1 MTIARRLVRDCA
13 AATAAEFALV
23 LPLLLIL
30 LFGII
35 DGGRFMWEYN
45 RATKATQVGV
55 RMAAVTDIIP
65 EGLLGIDYVGQTV
78 DGTTLT
84 QGDVIPADALGTL
97 SCSETACT
105 CTSGTCPSAGTINS
119 TSFDRIVARMQLM
132 DPDINKANVLV
143 QYSGSGLGYAG
154 DPDTSRPE
162 ISPMVTVKLSSTPAA
177 TALKFTPITSLL
189 LASMTMPEFA
199 SSMPGEDLS
208 GSQSN

>member
-1 MTIARRLVRDCA
+1 MILRRLIRDCCA
-13 AATAAEFALV
+13 ASAAEFALV

-45 RATKATQVGV
+45 QATKATQVGV
-55 RMAAVTDIIP
+55 REAVVTDVVP
-65 EGLLGIDYVGQTV
+65 QGLLGIDYVGETV
-78 DGTTLT
+78 GGVTLT
-84 QGDVIPADALGTL
+84 QGDVIPASALGTL
-97 SCSETACT
+97 TCSETACT
-105 CTSGTCPSAGTINS
+105 CTAGTCPAPGTING
-119 TSFDRIVARMQLM
+119 TSFNRIVARMQTM
-132 DPDINKANVLV
+132 MPEINKANVRV
-143 QYSGSGLGYAG
+143 QYSGSGLGFAG

-162 ISPMVTVKLSSTPAA
+162 ISPMVTVRLSGDPPA

-189 LASMTMPEFA
+189 FAQFTMPDFA

>member
-1 MTIARRLVRDCA
+1 MTMRHLIRDCRA
-13 AATAAEFALV
+13 ASAAEFALV

-55 RMAAVTDIIP
+55 REAAVTDVVP
-65 EGLLGIDYVGQTV
+65 QGLLGIDYVGQTV
-78 DGTTLT
+78 DGVTLT

-97 SCSETACT
+97 SCSETVCT
-105 CTSGTCPSAGTINS
+105 CTAGTCPPAGTINS
-119 TSFDRIVARMQLM
+119 TSFNRIVARMQTIIPEL
-132 DPDINKANVLV
+132 NKANVRV
-143 QYSGSGLGYAG
+143 EYSGSGLGFAG

-162 ISPMVTVKLSSTPAA
+162 ISPMVTVRLSAIPAA
-177 TALKFTPITSLL
+177 TALKFVPITSFLF
-189 LASMTMPEFA
+189 AQFTMSGFA

>member
-1 MTIARRLVRDCA
+1 MTARRLVRDCRA
-13 AATAAEFALV
+13 SSAAEFALV

-55 RMAAVTDIIP
+55 REAAVTDVVP
-65 EGLLGIDYVGQTV
+65 QGLLGIDYVGQTV
-78 DGTTLT
+78 DGVTLT
-84 QGDVIPADALGTL
+84 QGDVIPAGALGTL
-97 SCSETACT
+97 SCSETVCT
-105 CTSGTCPSAGTINS
+105 CTAGTCPAAGTINS
-119 TSFDRIVARMQLM
+119 TSFNRIVARMQTM
-132 DPDINKANVLV
+132 MPQINKANVRV
-143 QYSGSGLGYAG
+143 EYSGSGLGFAG

-162 ISPMVTVKLSSTPAA
+162 ISPMVTVRLSALPEP
-177 TALKFTPITSLL
+177 TALKFVPITSLL
-189 LASMTMPEFA
+189 FAQFTMSGFA